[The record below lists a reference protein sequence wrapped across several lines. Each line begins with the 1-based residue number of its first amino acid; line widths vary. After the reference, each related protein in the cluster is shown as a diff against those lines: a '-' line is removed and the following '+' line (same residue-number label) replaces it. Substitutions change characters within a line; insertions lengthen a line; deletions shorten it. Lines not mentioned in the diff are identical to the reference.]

1 MRELSREE
9 VQDVSGGWTD
19 QDGTLEFFVSIAQ
32 SIIDAV
38 FGSGPSAVD
47 IAVTT
52 PTASNG
58 P

>member
-1 MRELSREE
+1 MRELNGNE
-9 VQDVSGGWTD
+9 VGQVSGGWSD
-19 QDGTLEFFVSIAQ
+19 DSGTLEFFVTFFLSL
-32 SIIDAV
+32 
-38 FGSGPSAVD
+38 FESGPSAVD